1 MQPVELTNSGSVA
14 AHWRVDKQ
22 SLFEFNMKNY
32 DFEVL
37 KVHPAEGVLEATS
50 STFLHFFF
58 TPLEARNYVCP
69 VRIEMLKDG
78 RPAEE
83 LCFELRADGYD
94 PAGPKVTADP
104 YFPPNLPIQTY
115 APIPGCGAAL
125 SIEILDFDKCP
136 LRSQVSRMLVL
147 VNYSSEY
154 VLTYRWEHRQL
165 FGERLLSL
173 GGDLME
179 SELQIEP
186 SSGELSPG
194 SHCIIVFRICCAKPV
209 NVSGEVACL
218 LDWTHLSSYG
228 QRATLDSREE
238 TGPRVEYHAFHSDH
252 VHEPMRTGKA
262 FLAGHDQ
269 QHISVANRLT
279 VSRFR
284 HLMSTAAGQKF
295 LNENLHRTALL
306 ASHIQ
311 TMSPRRAMQASTTSR
326 ASIAGGASG
335 TSGVD
340 TSKAGQYLTPPT
352 SYPLYVRIRAVVADW
367 EVPKEK
373 RSEFLIADPLSVP
386 ETKLVDEDQ
395 AEKMRTRAAIRGTSQ
410 RASAS
415 SKFPDGGLNRDLMR
429 GTLEHLIREVIEE
442 KSFSQLVE
450 DMLRQDAPYFVQ
462 YEDTPAPGE
471 TNRKQ
476 DAPRPAPAVPTLT
489 EDGGFEELKALLAKR
504 PEPVWGSELLNDF
517 PEPNLPD
524 LKNDT
529 SDRSGAAA
537 AAEGASEGVVPQSP
551 ATQPEAPPTP
561 TQAALDEAMSQHG
574 EVNLESFK
582 TSAGEVLDQVL
593 LDVMDDV
600 IAGRLN
606 WQRPLPR
613 VRGRQQ
619 R

>member
-1 MQPVELTNSGSVA
+1 
-14 AHWRVDKQ
+14 
-22 SLFEFNMKNY
+22 
-32 DFEVL
+32 
-37 KVHPAEGVLEATS
+37 
-50 STFLHFFF
+50 
-58 TPLEARNYVCP
+58 
-69 VRIEMLKDG
+69 
-78 RPAEE
+78 
-83 LCFELRADGYD
+83 
-94 PAGPKVTADP
+94 
-104 YFPPNLPIQTY
+104 
-115 APIPGCGAAL
+115 
-125 SIEILDFDKCP
+125 
-136 LRSQVSRMLVL
+136 MLVL

-165 FGERLLSL
+165 FTL
-173 GGDLME
+173 E

-194 SHCIIVFRICCAKPV
+194 SHCIIVFRMCCAKPV

-228 QRATLDSREE
+228 QRALVDSRED

-335 TSGVD
+335 TSGPD

-352 SYPLYVRIRAVVADW
+352 SYPLYVRIRGVVADW
-367 EVPKEK
+367 EVPVEK
-373 RSEFLIADPLSVP
+373 RSEFLIADPLSIP
-386 ETKLVDEDQ
+386 EVKLVDEDQ
-395 AEKMRTRAAIRGTSQ
+395 AEQRRTRAAIRGDGLGRSQ
-410 RASAS
+410 
-415 SKFPDGGLNRDLMR
+415 SKSGKPLPEGLNMNLMR
-429 GTLEHLIREVIEE
+429 GTLEHLVREVIEE
-442 KSFSQLVE
+442 KSFGQLV
-450 DMLRQDAPYFVQ
+450 DGMLAQDAPFFVQ
-462 YEDTPAPGE
+462 YEDSPPPGEPEKQDIPRSSPSSAAPAPI
-471 TNRKQ
+471 
-476 DAPRPAPAVPTLT
+476 TLVDD
-489 EDGGFEELKALLAKR
+489 EGGFDELKALLDRR
-504 PEPVWGSELLNDF
+504 PEPVWSSELLSDF
-517 PEPNLPD
+517 PEPSLPD
-524 LKNDT
+524 FEPTT
-529 SDRSGAAA
+529 SARAGGAATSSERPSEPA
-537 AAEGASEGVVPQSP
+537 AAVPPSP
-551 ATQPEAPPTP
+551 AGLSEAPPTP
-561 TQAALDEAMSQHG
+561 SQAILDEAMSEHG
-574 EVNLESFK
+574 EVNLDTFK

-613 VRGRQQ
+613 VRGR